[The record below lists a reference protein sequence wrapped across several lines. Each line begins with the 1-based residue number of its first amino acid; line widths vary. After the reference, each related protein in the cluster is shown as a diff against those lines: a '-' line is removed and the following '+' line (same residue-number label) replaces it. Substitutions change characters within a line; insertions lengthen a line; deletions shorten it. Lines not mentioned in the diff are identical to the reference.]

1 MDDWEYRD
9 RSHFPTFAWAQ
20 KWDVRWGS
28 VARNP
33 SSLNWENGT
42 CPYIPTSRCWSPT
55 LAQALMRFTVVILVR
70 HALIRTLVLVTI
82 SPRKTLRV
90 LRNGHVKREKLI
102 W

>member
-28 VARNP
+28 VARNL

-42 CPYIPTSRCWSPT
+42 CPYIPTSRCRSPT
-55 LAQALMRFTVVILVR
+55 LAQTLMRFVVVMLAR
-70 HALIRTLVLVTI
+70 HALIRTFVLVTV
-82 SPRKTLRV
+82 SSRKMLRV
-90 LRNGHVKREKLI
+90 LCNGHVKREKLI